1 MKTQDLTITS
11 KDKSQAVIIWLHGL
25 GANGKDLASILP
37 YLSLN
42 KADNITHI
50 FPNAPTQ
57 AVTINA
63 GMAMPSW
70 YDIIAISTTRD
81 INPQQFSQSV
91 TRIQDLISTQINNGI
106 KSENIFL
113 IGFSQGGAVAYHSG
127 LTYNK
132 PLGAVLALST
142 YIAEDLVINPANAKL
157 PIHIFH
163 GTSDDVVPID
173 LAHSARA
180 TLEQHQIKPSFT
192 SYPMA
197 HEICPPQINDMAK
210 LINQHLS

>member
-1 MKTQDLTITS
+1 MTTQDLTIPS

-50 FPNAPTQ
+50 FPNAPIQ

-70 YDIIAISTTRD
+70 YDIIAISATRD
-81 INPQQFSQSV
+81 INPQQFAQSV

-106 KSENIFL
+106 ASEKIF
-113 IGFSQGGAVAYHSG
+113 
-127 LTYNK
+127 
-132 PLGAVLALST
+132 
-142 YIAEDLVINPANAKL
+142 
-157 PIHIFH
+157 
-163 GTSDDVVPID
+163 
-173 LAHSARA
+173 
-180 TLEQHQIKPSFT
+180 
-192 SYPMA
+192 
-197 HEICPPQINDMAK
+197 
-210 LINQHLS
+210 